1 MLLMDLWRD
10 GHDICDTK
18 KVLVGLASSAA
29 ARGGNQRTSAIW
41 SGLQVFVDFNDHLW
55 ASSGKDASKAISLDG
70 MPANVCGLSLLN

>member
-41 SGLQVFVDFNDHLW
+41 SGPWIFVDFYHLW
-55 ASSGKDASKAISLDG
+55 ASSGQGDSKAISLDG
-70 MPANVCGLSLLN
+70 MPANACGLSKLK